1 MNEFVSKMY
10 GQNTHKIINQPQ
22 KLEQNIWQR
31 AHYFLQS
38 KFQIGS
44 TLKEQSSRVN
54 AVVQINRLK

>member
-1 MNEFVSKMY
+1 MY
-10 GQNTHKIINQPQ
+10 RQNTHKIINQPQ

-44 TLKEQSSRVN
+44 TLKEHSSRVN